1 MSYAKKVLKLYY
13 TSGSSDKEYHAIVE
27 ASADGTGYHVYGMN
41 GRRGAANTK
50 QNKTSTPVT
59 LSSAESLYSGLVE
72 AKRKKGYTTRPAG
85 VPHAGIFSSDA
96 IITGAASAPTTSAPA
111 TPLVPM
117 AWFNTAD
124 ESEFDTLLED
134 DEFVAQELVAGQRVM
149 VEVTA
154 GRVRGV
160 DVSAGRAS
168 AASMAISLP
177 ATLTTELLMAVPGFV
192 LDGLY
197 DAATSRL
204 AVVDGYRIDTKSPA
218 TEGASAPFD
227 ARMSVLVS
235 QFAKAKGKHVE
246 VMKPYLED
254 DKGALAYAMQDHG
267 RKQMMLRKVH
277 SCYETGAKPRSD
289 AAVLV
294 HNF

>member
-1 MSYAKKVLKLYY
+1 MSYAKKVLKLFY
-13 TSGSSDKEYHAIVE
+13 TLGSSDKEYHAVVE
-27 ASADGTGYHVYGMN
+27 ATADGSGYHVYGMN

-50 QNKTSTPVT
+50 QAKTVAPVNLAT
-59 LSSAESLYSGLVE
+59 AESLYSGLVE

-96 IITGAASAPTTSAPA
+96 IITGTASAPTAPE
-111 TPLVPM
+111 TPLVPLE
-117 AWFNTAD
+117 WLSTAD
-124 ESEFDTLLED
+124 ESEFDTLLEN
-134 DEFVAQELVAGQRVM
+134 DEFAAQELVAGQRLM

-160 DVSAGRAS
+160 DVSAGRARP
-168 AASMAISLP
+168 AAMAIPLP

-197 DAATSRL
+197 DAATSRF
-204 AVVDGYRIDTKSPA
+204 AVVDGYRVDTKSPG
-218 TEGASAPFD
+218 TEGVAAPFD
-227 ARMSVLVS
+227 ARMSLLVS

-277 SCYETGAKPRSD
+277 SGYNADVQSRSD
-289 AAVLV
+289 ATVIV
-294 HNF
+294 HHF